1 MTFANPFFF
10 LLLPIIPLL
19 VWEYRRTSNRRHVA
33 LQVSRLSAMQGV
45 KTWVVYAR
53 NWLQILRWT
62 TMAILIFALARP
74 QLKWFEEKI
83 EAEAIDI
90 VLVLDVSP
98 SMLTKDFY
106 PDRLSVAKEVAS
118 DFVRNR
124 VHDQIGL
131 VAFSGGAVTKCPLTN
146 DHRILQV
153 FIQNLQVGRLKDGT
167 AIGMGLA
174 TAVHRLKDSKSTSK
188 VVVLLTDG
196 ENNAGEIGPLGAA
209 EIAKSLGVKVHTV
222 GIGTDGVVM
231 SPSEENEFGA
241 YLFAARNSIFNTK
254 LLEEMANRTGG
265 SFYRARSP
273 EDLRG
278 IYAKID
284 QLEKTKVTTTAVRR
298 THDLFFVILD
308 LVYCLLLLELFL
320 RWGPLRV
327 ITF

>member
-1 MTFANPFFF
+1 MTFANPLF
-10 LLLPIIPLL
+10 LLLLPLIPLL
-19 VWEYRRTSNRRHVA
+19 VWEYRRTSNQRHVA

-62 TMAILIFALARP
+62 TMTVLILALARP

-83 EAEAIDI
+83 EAESIDI
-90 VLVLDVSP
+90 VLAMDVSP

-106 PDRLSVAKEVAS
+106 PDRLSVAKQVAN

-124 VHDQIGL
+124 LHDQIGL
-131 VAFSGGAVTKCPLTN
+131 VAFSGGAATKCPLTN
-146 DHRILQV
+146 DHRILQG
-153 FIQNLQVGRLKDGT
+153 FINGLQVGRLRDGT
-167 AIGMGLA
+167 AIGMSLA
-174 TAVHRLKDSKSTSK
+174 TAVNRLNDSKSKSK

-196 ENNAGEIGPLGAA
+196 ENNAGEIGPMRAA
-209 EIAKSLGVKVHTV
+209 EIAKTLGVKVHTV
-222 GIGTDGVVM
+222 GIGTDGTVI
-231 SPSEENEFGA
+231 SPSEESDYGV
-241 YLFAARNSIFNTK
+241 YTFAARTSIFNTK
-254 LLEEMANRTGG
+254 LLETVASRTGG

-278 IYAKID
+278 IYAEID
-284 QLEKTKVTTTAVRR
+284 RLEKTKTTSTAVRR
-298 THDLFFVILD
+298 THDLFFIMLN